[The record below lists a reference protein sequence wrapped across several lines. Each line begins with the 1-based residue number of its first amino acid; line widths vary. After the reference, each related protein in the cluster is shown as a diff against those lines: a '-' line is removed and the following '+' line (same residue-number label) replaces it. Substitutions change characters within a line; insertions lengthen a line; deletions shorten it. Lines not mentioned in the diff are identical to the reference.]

1 MTWLLGTTS
10 ALLAAADQAG
20 SRTVWEIGR
29 EGLWTPVII
38 FVVLVLAVGFIYR
51 ADTKQLAWGWKI
63 WLFGLRVTVLV
74 ALLVIALDLQ
84 TRTETRITRPSRVD
98 VLVDTS
104 LSMSFPD
111 KSAGGESTPGSTTRS
126 QAVEELLGNG
136 PLLKSLRQTH
146 EVRVFTFDSK
156 LQSHDL
162 LPRFGTT
169 AVSLDKP
176 APPVI
181 PGTSVELPAAATVAL
196 AGGALA
202 LLLAGTGGVLMLRR
216 VPASSVL
223 IVAACLLGIG
233 TGALGFWVA
242 NQHEEYAQ
250 KLKSFEESRQQPEK
264 PAVAQD
270 DTSKGGPNWHEILA
284 PRGLETR
291 MGESVTE
298 ALRDTAG
305 ETLSG
310 LLVIGDGGNNAGYD
324 VGTAHDKAVATKP
337 PMRIVTVGVGSPE
350 RPINLQI
357 ATVQAPTH
365 VHKGDGFSLTAYVQ
379 GQGLVG
385 NPIQVELLSKLDGE
399 EGQPTVIQTKEVSL
413 LEDGIPVAVS
423 FEYQPD
429 EAGRRIFNIRAK
441 PTRAVR
447 ELTLV
452 DNEKAL
458 PPVDITERKTKVLIV
473 AGGPMRDYQFVRNL
487 LHRDASIEVDVWLQT
502 GGPGISQEANKLL
515 TEFPTAREDLF
526 QYDVVI
532 AFDPNWR
539 LIPPESREALA
550 EWVFQ
555 QAGGLILVA
564 GEVDTP
570 DIPAVNEGMKTV
582 QALYPVVLRP
592 TLEFEFKHEYL
603 QPWPVEF
610 TREGADAEFLQ
621 LTGDAASSAQVWKEF
636 TGMYRCY
643 PTAGPKA
650 GATVYAYLSDPQSAD
665 EYGKPI
671 VLAEQFYGAGRS
683 LYLGCAEFWRLRAI
697 GENYYDQL
705 WIKLVR
711 EAGQGRLLRGTNRG
725 VLLLER
731 STYPLGS
738 TIQVRAKILDPQFH
752 DYTGD
757 HVTLEVYDPAG
768 RPSVPAIR
776 LDADKTRPGQFQG
789 AFPASLPG
797 RYRLELPIPDSKD
810 VVPGYVQVELPNL
823 EFDHPE
829 QDVGVLQRLATAE
842 LGGKYLTLSEADQIP
857 ALFPDRS
864 TTKSQFDVPHSVWD
878 MQWVMYLLVAVLG
891 LEWLTRKLLK
901 LA

>member
-1 MTWLLGTTS
+1 
-10 ALLAAADQAG
+10 
-20 SRTVWEIGR
+20 WEIGR
-29 EGLWTPVII
+29 EGILVPVLV
-38 FVVLVLAVGFIYR
+38 FLAVVLAVGFIYR
-51 ADTKQLAWGWKI
+51 ADTKQLGWGWKL
-63 WLFGLRVTVLV
+63 WLVGLRVLV
-74 ALLVIALDLQ
+74 IAALLVVALDLQ
-84 TRTETRITRPSRVD
+84 IRTETRITRPSRLD

-111 KSAGGESTPGSTTRS
+111 KSAAGESAPGSASRS
-126 QAVEELLGNG
+126 QAVENLLADS
-136 PLLKSLRQTH
+136 PLLRDLRQTH
-146 EVRVFTFDSK
+146 EVRIFTFDSK
-156 LQSHDL
+156 LTSHDL
-162 LPRFGTT
+162 LPRFGS
-169 AVSLDKP
+169 AQVSLDKP
-176 APPVI
+176 TAPVI
-181 PGTSVELPAAATVAL
+181 PSTQTELPTAMNVAL

-202 LLLAGTGGVLMLRR
+202 VLLAAAGGVLMLRR
-216 VPASSVL
+216 VQAASVL
-223 IVAACLLGIG
+223 VVAGCLVGIG
-233 TGALGFWVA
+233 VGALAFWV
-242 NQHEEYAQ
+242 NDQHEQYAL
-250 KLKSFEESRQQPEK
+250 KLKEWEQSRQQKPEK
-264 PAVAQD
+264 TAVAQE
-270 DTSKGGPNWHEILA
+270 DTTKAGPNWHEILA

-324 VGTAHDKAVATKP
+324 VTTAHDKALATKP
-337 PMRIVTVGVGSPE
+337 PMRIVTLGVGSPE

-365 VHKGDGFSLTAYVQ
+365 VHKGDGFAITAYVQ
-379 GQGLVG
+379 GQGLIG

-399 EGQPTVIQTKEVSL
+399 EGQPTVIESKEVSL

-423 FEYQPD
+423 FDYQPT
-429 EAGRRIFNIRAK
+429 EAGKRMFNIRAK

-447 ELTLV
+447 ELTTV

-487 LHRDASIEVDVWLQT
+487 LHRDAGIEVDVWLQT
-502 GGPGISQEANKLL
+502 GGPGISQEAHKLL
-515 TEFPTAREDLF
+515 AEFPSAREELF
-526 QYDVVI
+526 EYDVVI

-539 LIPPESREALA
+539 LIAPESRDMLA

-570 DIPAVNEGMKTV
+570 DIPSVNEGMKTV

-603 QPWPVEF
+603 QPWPIEF
-610 TREGADAEFLQ
+610 TREGAEAEFLQ
-621 LTGDAASSAQVWKEF
+621 LTADPASSAQVWKEF

-671 VLAEQFYGAGRS
+671 VIAEQFYGAGRS
-683 LYLGCAEFWRLRAI
+683 VYLGCAEFWRLRAM

-738 TIQVRAKILDPQFH
+738 TVQVRAKILDPQFH

-757 HVTLEVYDPAG
+757 HVTLEVYDPSG
-768 RPSVPAIR
+768 RPFVPAIR

-789 AFPASLPG
+789 AFPANLPG
-797 RYRLELPIPDSKD
+797 RYRLELPIPESKD

-829 QDVGVLQRLATAE
+829 QDVGVLQRLATTE

-864 TTKSQFDVPHSVWD
+864 TTKSQFDVPRSVWD
-878 MQWVMYLLVAVLG
+878 MQWVMYLLVAILG